1 MLQSGWSVVVSGMPR
16 PPRIQVSSSASL
28 FHHCVSRVVDRN
40 FVFGIH
46 ERDVFRKV
54 LRQVESFS
62 GVRVVTWTILS
73 NHFHVLLEV
82 VPAPAVE
89 LTDDEILERCRALY
103 PRRVMEQIEWEFGD
117 AQRRGGGALERLR
130 RRFLL
135 RMWNLSEFMKT
146 LKQKFTIW
154 FNRHHDRVGTLW
166 ESRFKS
172 VLVEGSWQCLLKVAA
187 YVDLNAVRAGLAKDP
202 KDYRWCGY
210 AEAVGGDRRARKGLA
225 AALDDIGESASWRE
239 AGPRYRKILYG
250 IGGETSVKVG
260 FSRAEIAKVWV
271 EGGRLSLA
279 QLLRCRVRYFTDGA
293 VLGGEAFVDAFFER
307 QREHFG
313 ARRESGARRMR
324 GAEWGAIRALR
335 DLRVQPLSL
344 PT

>member
-1 MLQSGWSVVVSGMPR
+1 MPR

-40 FVFGIH
+40 FVFGVH

-82 VPAPAVE
+82 PPAPAVD

-117 AQRRGGGALERLR
+117 AQRRGGVVLERLR
-130 RRFLL
+130 QRFLL

-187 YVDLNAVRAGLAKDP
+187 YVDLNAVRAGLVEDP
-202 KDYRWCGY
+202 KDYCWCGY

-250 IGGETSVKVG
+250 IGEETSVRVG
-260 FSRAEIAKVWV
+260 FSRAEIAKVWA

-279 QLLRCRVRYFTDGA
+279 QLLRCRVRYFTDGL
-293 VLGGEAFVDAFFER
+293 VVGSESFIEEFFSAK
-307 QREHFG
+307 REIFS
-313 ARRESGARRMR
+313 ASRRSGARRLK
-324 GAEWGAIRALR
+324 GGDWGDLRSAR
-335 DLRVQPLSL
+335 DLSVGPVV
-344 PT
+344 PVEDG